1 MSQLLNSYQID
12 PIFLNKDFIVKTMS
26 IHLIS
31 LLSQPA
37 TETTKRKKKSK
48 DNLPFFLFS
57 KAINLICFKEK
68 IN

>member
-12 PIFLNKDFIVKTMS
+12 WIFLNKDFIVKTMS

-37 TETTKRKKKSK
+37 TETTKKNAKTIY
-48 DNLPFFLFS
+48 LFFFFLQSNQF
-57 KAINLICFKEK
+57 NLL
-68 IN
+68 

>member
-31 LLSQPA
+31 LLSQPP
-37 TETTKRKKKSK
+37 TEKTKKKKKQRQFTFFFILQSNQF
-48 DNLPFFLFS
+48 NLL
-57 KAINLICFKEK
+57 
-68 IN
+68 